1 VRSLSVRHPVPSLL
15 LAAVMLWTSLPAR
28 AQPVPGGGKSGTEL
42 LQEAKILYENLQ
54 YKEALGRLKDAVRTK
69 GNSRPTVTEIYKLMG
84 FIYIIQNQ
92 KANARRAFE
101 LLLKIDPNYEMNP
114 LLTSPKMLDFFNEV
128 KGEQKK
134 KDRVIMQ
141 HTPVTESPATDRVE
155 VKAYI
160 VDLQKKL
167 KGMKLYFRKR
177 GEPNFSEAEMAASRD
192 VAKGAGA
199 MTFVGAIP
207 FIWEVYEETELFL
220 DYYIAGLDDRGNWV
234 ANAGSPKEPFTFR
247 MNLMA
252 GELPDGARKTPL
264 VKSWWFW
271 TIIGVA
277 VAGVGAG
284 LYFGIDA
291 ALQEPPPPTTGQ
303 AVLVFQ

>member
-1 VRSLSVRHPVPSLL
+1 MLSQSVRQPVLCVF
-15 LAAVMLWTSLPAR
+15 LAAVVLWTGLPAL
-28 AQPVPGGGKSGTEL
+28 AQPVPGGGKSGTDL
-42 LQEAKILYENLQ
+42 LQEAKILYDNLQ
-54 YKEALGRLKDAVRTK
+54 YKEALDKLKEAIRTK
-69 GNSRPTVTEIYKLMG
+69 GNSRANVTEIYKLMG

-92 KANARRAFE
+92 KTNARRAFE
-101 LLLKIDPNYEMNP
+101 LLLKIDPNFEMNP

-128 KGEQKK
+128 KNEQKK

-141 HTPVTESPATDRVE
+141 HTPVTESPGAARVE
-155 VKAYI
+155 VKAYV

-177 GEPNFSEAEMAASRD
+177 GDPNFAEAEMAASRD
-192 VAKGAGA
+192 VAKGAGS

-207 FIWEVYEETELFL
+207 FVWEIYEETELFI

-247 MNLMA
+247 MNLMT
-252 GELPDGARKTPL
+252 GELPEGARKTPL

-271 TIIGVA
+271 TLIGAA
-277 VAGVGAG
+277 VAGLGVG